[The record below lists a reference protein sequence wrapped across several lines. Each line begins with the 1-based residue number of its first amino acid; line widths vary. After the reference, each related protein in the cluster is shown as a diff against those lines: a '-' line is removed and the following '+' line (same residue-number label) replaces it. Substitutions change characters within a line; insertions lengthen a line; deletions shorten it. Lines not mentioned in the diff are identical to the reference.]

1 MDSLK
6 LLSNLIAES
15 AASILVFGFALH
27 GKFLVVVLNSPKS
40 PFAVI
45 SWTFL
50 STFGSTIIFTL
61 MSWLQAKLIV
71 AATLILSG
79 RVKEKNNRNKK

>member
-15 AASILVFGFALH
+15 AASILVFGFAPH

-50 STFGSTIIFTL
+50 STFGSTIIL
-61 MSWLQAKLIV
+61 H
-71 AATLILSG
+71 
-79 RVKEKNNRNKK
+79 